1 MPSSSTKRRFTAF
14 DYVSFGRDSTPSGMQ
29 HTTKAIKPRSLF
41 AVPVDVA
48 RWLDLQAG
56 VELAHGH
63 TQAAETLSR
72 RAAEMREAR
81 Q

>member
-1 MPSSSTKRRFTAF
+1 MPSKTAARRSSLAEYAF
-14 DYVSFGRDSTPSGMQ
+14 FGRDGTHSGMQ
-29 HTTKAIKPRSLF
+29 HTTKTTKARSF
-41 AVPVDVA
+41 TVPVDLA

-63 TQAAETLSR
+63 VQAAETLSR